1 MKKEIILSE
10 LCTNRHG
17 YIKNVGTKDP
27 SMRRRLYDLG
37 FVPGAEV
44 ECVMR
49 SPMGDPL
56 AYYVSGSVIALRKN
70 DASSLTL
77 EYEV

>member
-1 MKKEIILSE
+1 MKKEINLSE
-10 LCTNRHG
+10 LCTNQPG
-17 YIKNVGTKDP
+17 YIKIVGTKDP

-37 FVPGAEV
+37 FIPGAAV

-56 AYYVSGSVIALRKN
+56 AYYISGSVIALRKC
-70 DASSLTL
+70 DAKSLTL